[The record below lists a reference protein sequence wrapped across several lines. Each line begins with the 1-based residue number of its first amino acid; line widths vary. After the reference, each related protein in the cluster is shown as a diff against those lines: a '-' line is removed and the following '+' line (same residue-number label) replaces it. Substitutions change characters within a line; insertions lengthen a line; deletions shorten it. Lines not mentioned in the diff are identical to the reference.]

1 MWKIFQQLLKD
12 IPTILGM
19 VYFLQYEH
27 SFLMVRLY
35 KSFFSKGYQKLSEWI
50 IDTLTFSYG
59 STSRTQVW
67 KSVTRA
73 YEIPDYIS
81 DSMLRYQ

>member
-1 MWKIFQQLLKD
+1 MKD
-12 IPTILGM
+12 IPTILGI

-27 SFLMVRLY
+27 SYLMVR
-35 KSFFSKGYQKLSEWI
+35 LSEWI
-50 IDTLTFSYG
+50 IDILTSSYG

-81 DSMLRYQ
+81 DSMLWYQ